1 MKKVETYLGTIEG
14 DSMTEEQQQNVAL
27 LLWKCLP
34 SKAGFA
40 QRLDAFLVEK
50 MESEKETKFTVPQY
64 IADAINHLVS

>member
-1 MKKVETYLGTIEG
+1 MRGAGASLH
-14 DSMTEEQQQNVAL
+14 
-27 LLWKCLP
+27 WKCLP